1 MRPIRWR
8 TWRAV
13 DNQHSEKSVFALVLM
28 ATMASGAC
36 WLDRGIVDLPPVQQD
51 AGASVDTGSG
61 GCKWVAGSATSCTL
75 TDVSCGQRT
84 ACPPSWMQ
92 ANSPGSCPEVG
103 ATLLTETCE
112 GLYRWSLASSNGTLV
127 AACYYDKSTGLLA
140 GIDSQIPF
148 PCGTNRN
155 QFGTIPQLCHYDA
168 GVEIQRIT
176 CAAAG
181 SGDQTDGAHRR
192 CRPGLPGR
200 PGPGRGGTR
209 RR

>member
-8 TWRAV
+8 TLRASV
-13 DNQHSEKSVFALVLM
+13 NQHAEKSVFALVLM

-36 WLDRGIVDLPPVQQD
+36 WLDRGILDPPASQD
-51 AGASVDTGSG
+51 AGPPPPTGSG
-61 GCKWVAGSATSCTL
+61 GCKWVAGSGASCTL

-92 ANSPGSCPEVG
+92 ANSPGSCPAVG

-112 GLYRWSLASSNGTLV
+112 GLYRWSHVSSDTTLV
-127 AACYYDKSTGLLA
+127 AACYYDKATGLLA
-140 GIDSQIPF
+140 GIDSQIAL
-148 PCGTNRN
+148 PCGTNKY

-168 GVEIQRIT
+168 GVEVQRIT

-181 SGDQTDGAHRR
+181 SGDLTDGGYSHSCSDAMP
-192 CRPGLPGR
+192 CY
-200 PGPGRGGTR
+200 GGG
-209 RR
+209 